1 MKPERRSPPHP
12 GAPELDAIASRLRD
26 DPVAAAHSAG
36 RAHASVGRR
45 REQPPPD
52 LRLRIFT
59 LGRTCVEGPDGSVAG
74 GWLNQRPGRLLKY
87 LVCASGRTA
96 THDQIAEALWPQT
109 GSAGPGMV
117 RHVVHRLRE
126 RLAEIGPWVDGDVIV
141 TLSSSYGLQPDSVWI
156 DADALEASIR
166 AAAAGYLGGEGAHIE
181 QLFSHAVS
189 LYRSDFMADE
199 AYAEW
204 AIWERERLR
213 GLTEQALRALVELRL
228 RRADLA
234 TAAAYQERL
243 AELLPFD
250 PDVHRR
256 MMELLLE
263 RGRRSEAMRRYA
275 LFRAMMLR
283 EFGEEPDFS
292 LGDLLR
298 DLEDQ
303 SGA

>member
-1 MKPERRSPPHP
+1 MELQRSSS
-12 GAPELDAIASRLRD
+12 GRAAAAELDLIATRLRD
-26 DPVAAAHSAG
+26 DPAGATGRSAG
-36 RAHASVGRR
+36 RVRPR
-45 REQPPPD
+45 PD
-52 LRLRIFT
+52 QRLRIFT
-59 LGRTCVEGPDGSVAG
+59 LGHTCLEGPDGSATG
-74 GWLNQRPGRLLKY
+74 GWLTQRPGRLLKF

-109 GSAGPGMV
+109 GAAGPGMV

-126 RLAEIGPWVDGDVIV
+126 RLAEIGPWGDGEVV
-141 TLSSSYGLQPDSVWI
+141 MTLRSSYGLRSDGVWI

-166 AAAAGYLGGEGAHIE
+166 AAAAGYLGGEGARVE

-189 LYRSDFMADE
+189 IYRSDFMADE

-234 TAAAYQERL
+234 KAADYQERL

-250 PDVHRR
+250 PDVHQRL
-256 MMELLLE
+256 MELLLE

-283 EFGEEPDFS
+283 EFGEEPEFS
-292 LGDLLR
+292 LSDLLHGR
-298 DLEDQ
+298 EDRP
-303 SGA
+303 GA